1 MPTQIEVNTKL
12 KSLSFPVEFDH
23 VKVGTKVPFGE
34 YTFSVSPVSADNVAF
49 IKGYEYDMNIYVS
62 KLSAKIDKEVEDMFK
77 ALEIVWTRSEPV
89 YIEDSKAYQ
98 INYQFGFLGDS

>member
-1 MPTQIEVNTKL
+1 MATQSEVNTKL

-34 YTFSVSPVSADNVAF
+34 YTFTITPVSADNKVYV
-49 IKGYEYDMNIYVS
+49 KGYEYDLNIYVS
-62 KLSAKIDKEVEDMFK
+62 KLDAKIDQEVEKMFDD
-77 ALEIVWTRSEPV
+77 LEIVWTRSQPT

-98 INYQFGFLGDS
+98 ITYQFGFIG